1 MSLSVI
7 MIKSAARQSYF
18 MKHLL
23 FEITCIWWWKKANHN
38 ILRNCYIFK
47 TIFSQFH
54 WSSQSSLSNTNK
66 IKLSVSF
73 DTPAQTLRL
82 GQTWLFQ
89 ICSDCLKITH
99 LKYTSQAYVSTVK
112 KQKPLRAGGGAI
124 NKPKQLKNLN
134 VGWMNIHNNEPSRKM
149 RSFGDIML

>member
-1 MSLSVI
+1 
-7 MIKSAARQSYF
+7 

-23 FEITCIWWWKKANHN
+23 FVITCIWWWNKTKQKKNHN

-54 WSSQSSLSNTNK
+54 WSSQSSLSNINK
-66 IKLSVSF
+66 INLSVSSSNF
-73 DTPAQTLRL
+73 MLRTNL
-82 GQTWLFQ
+82 IFFRS

-99 LKYTSQAYVSTVK
+99 LKYTSQAYISTVK
-112 KQKPLRAGGGAI
+112 KQKPLMAGGGAI

-134 VGWMNIHNNEPSRKM
+134 VGWMNIHNSEPSWKM
-149 RSFGDIML
+149 GGFGGYYVIE